1 MKKKD
6 RNRPL
11 IKAAA
16 DLEVLQVRLEAL
28 SIENEL
34 VKARREVLE
43 ATIQDQDHVTAF
55 KQAMQAKLEAGPEEP
70 TDLQLPASTSYVVR
84 LINRAQPALVQQVL
98 DWEAADWHTWLADAV
113 QHVCLLLQLTERSSQ
128 ADGVPPAYVSSAEQD
143 LNKAIDDIVTVGALG
158 SIYLEAVGSRLGV
171 CTALNHITMQQEAP
185 PQDHFRFVLQ
195 QLQLSRAQ
203 LMKLAACYHEFM
215 RQRKVHHALQESLAQ
230 AVASTSSCTQRLL
243 AAAHAGSPVA
253 AAVGTSTGSSTT
265 QRVIVRRCA
274 SAVDSSR
281 RSGSE
286 AGSSDAD
293 AAAAEPADPPGAE
306 ELLLRLLVRVNQSFC
321 MPFLV
326 LHDTL
331 THKQIARMLVAS
343 YPFVPRPAPL
353 MEAACQHL
361 DSIIG
366 GIGAAAALA
375 SAPVAPPASAPV
387 AAGEPAPAMQAAQQ

>member
-1 MKKKD
+1 
-6 RNRPL
+6 
-11 IKAAA
+11 
-16 DLEVLQVRLEAL
+16 LQ
-28 SIENEL
+28 
-34 VKARREVLE
+34 
-43 ATIQDQDHVTAF
+43 
-55 KQAMQAKLEAGPEEP
+55 
-70 TDLQLPASTSYVVR
+70 
-84 LINRAQPALVQQVL
+84 
-98 DWEAADWHTWLADAV
+98 
-113 QHVCLLLQLTERSSQ
+113 
-128 ADGVPPAYVSSAEQD
+128 
-143 LNKAIDDIVTVGALG
+143 AIDDIVTVGALG

-243 AAAHAGSPVA
+243 AAAHAGSPAA
-253 AAVGTSTGSSTT
+253 AAVGTSTGDSTT
-265 QRVIVRRCA
+265 QRAIVRRC
-274 SAVDSSR
+274 SGAVDSSCS

-286 AGSSDAD
+286 GGSSDAD

-361 DSIIG
+361 ESIIG
-366 GIGAAAALA
+366 GIGAAAA
-375 SAPVAPPASAPV
+375 PAAAPV
-387 AAGEPAPAMQAAQQ
+387 AAAAGEPDAAVQAAQQ